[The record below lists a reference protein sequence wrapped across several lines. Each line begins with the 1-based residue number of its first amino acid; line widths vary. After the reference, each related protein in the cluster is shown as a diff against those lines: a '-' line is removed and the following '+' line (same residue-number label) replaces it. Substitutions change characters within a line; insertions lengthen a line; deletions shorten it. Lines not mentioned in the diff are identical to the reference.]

1 MLRKRGTRVA
11 STLATCIRLR
21 NALNPDHPTF
31 DAELRR
37 EWKRLDKQ
45 TRGAI
50 WDDCGLI
57 SESRPFGAL
66 HAERRLADRVVA
78 SMDKF
83 AKLRSMV
90 MARAPPA
97 SIDEEAPLHED
108 ASDAP
113 LDDDLL
119 REIAFDD
126 GRRPRQADEA
136 SEVSGVTVSSRA
148 TFASRATSAYTAVP
162 TAHGQ
167 SRMQEREVSL
177 RDLQAAKKYGTITR
191 AHDGVRGDKR
201 WKIEYGDVVYITDA
215 QQKLVIT
222 TYQLRPRADSLYIG
236 PAPPPPTYPPPMYM
250 PPAPYNIPAQRPGR
264 WPPPTPP
271 RRRVARPRTPKH
283 DARNTL
289 SHGVSPRKSAR
300 KMVDAA
306 RVLSPRNVPASPA
319 ALARRAALRPPSS
332 SHSSSPR
339 TPPRV
344 RALEEPSPGMS
355 LSLEEIAGLEV

>member
-250 PPAPYNIPAQRPGR
+250 PPAPYNIPAHSPGR
-264 WPPPTPP
+264 SLWRAPILTPIVEGPPPPVEVK
-271 RRRVARPRTPKH
+271 RRGQRICTACGKS
-283 DARNTL
+283 L
-289 SHGVSPRKSAR
+289 RKAAFSR
-300 KMVDAA
+300 KQW
-306 RVLSPRNVPASPA
+306 R
-319 ALARRAALRPPSS
+319 
-332 SHSSSPR
+332 SPR
-339 TPPRV
+339 TAPRRCNACILTGRDASAAV
-344 RALEEPSPGMS
+344 KAALLKAAYPAADFG
-355 LSLEEIAGLEV
+355 

>member
-1 MLRKRGTRVA
+1 MAFTGHRQEALEEMLRKRGTRVA

-119 REIAFDD
+119 REIA
-126 GRRPRQADEA
+126 
-136 SEVSGVTVSSRA
+136 
-148 TFASRATSAYTAVP
+148 
-162 TAHGQ
+162 
-167 SRMQEREVSL
+167 
-177 RDLQAAKKYGTITR
+177 
-191 AHDGVRGDKR
+191 
-201 WKIEYGDVVYITDA
+201 
-215 QQKLVIT
+215 
-222 TYQLRPRADSLYIG
+222 
-236 PAPPPPTYPPPMYM
+236 
-250 PPAPYNIPAQRPGR
+250 
-264 WPPPTPP
+264 
-271 RRRVARPRTPKH
+271 
-283 DARNTL
+283 
-289 SHGVSPRKSAR
+289 
-300 KMVDAA
+300 
-306 RVLSPRNVPASPA
+306 
-319 ALARRAALRPPSS
+319 
-332 SHSSSPR
+332 
-339 TPPRV
+339 
-344 RALEEPSPGMS
+344 
-355 LSLEEIAGLEV
+355 